1 MKETIKS
8 LERFIETDPVKK
20 KDDWW
25 DSSINKKAL
34 SILDAQGFFIIQFC
48 YCFIQRQVPLPSLPE

>member
-25 DSSINKKAL
+25 EL
-34 SILDAQGFFIIQFC
+34 
-48 YCFIQRQVPLPSLPE
+48 

>member
-25 DSSINKKAL
+25 DFNS
-34 SILDAQGFFIIQFC
+34 
-48 YCFIQRQVPLPSLPE
+48 